1 MKKPWVRGSE
11 TAPSRVATPLD
22 IALVPVHTY
31 MHQVMEAPI
40 PGTSSSIIVPAFA
53 SHWGIVVG
61 EADNQKVFH
70 LLFIYDA
77 EVDASDST
85 VENQNIRLQVT
96 NLYKPLQNAKHVDHT
111 HYSNGEREALGE
123 ANDSRIWK
131 LS

>member
-1 MKKPWVRGSE
+1 
-11 TAPSRVATPLD
+11 
-22 IALVPVHTY
+22 
-31 MHQVMEAPI
+31 MEAPI
-40 PGTSSSIIVPAFA
+40 PGTSPSIIVPAFA
-53 SHWGIVVG
+53 SRWGIVVG
-61 EADNQKVFH
+61 EVDNQKVFH

-85 VENQNIRLQVT
+85 VENQNIRFHVT

-111 HYSNGEREALGE
+111 HYSNHELEALGK